1 MEIIRTAAFHN
12 LGCRVNAYE
21 TEAMT
26 EQLKNRGYRIV
37 PFEEKADV
45 YIVNTCTVTAVADRK
60 SRQML
65 HRAKERN
72 PEAVIV
78 AAGCYAQDGKES
90 LLLDENVDLIVGN
103 SMKSQLAVILDRW
116 FSGER
121 QRAYNEPIADVRTY
135 DELPI
140 SETEG
145 RSRAFLKIQD
155 GCNQFCTYCRIPY
168 VRGRIRSRD
177 PEEVIREAERLASA
191 GFRELI
197 LTGIHL
203 SSYGRDFDGDYMA
216 RTGAPGT
223 EKTNLHL
230 LSVLRRIAAIPEVVR
245 LRMGSLE
252 PAVMTEEF
260 VRAIVE
266 MPEICPQ
273 FHLSLQSGCDRV
285 LERMNRRY
293 TARDYE
299 MICGRLRK
307 YFSDP
312 AITTDIIVGF
322 PGETE
327 QDFKETLAFVRRIGF
342 ARIHIFKYS
351 VREGTKAAGM
361 PGQVEESVKKRRS
374 AALAE
379 AEFSMRTEFAQRR
392 VGTDT
397 EVLFE
402 EKHGS
407 GTAWI
412 GHTREM
418 LEAVLETGEDME
430 GVIRTCRAEDLLP
443 DGVLVLRG

>member
-1 MEIIRTAAFHN
+1 MRTAAFHN

-26 EQLKNRGYRIV
+26 EQLKNSGYRIV

-45 YIVNTCTVTAVADRK
+45 YIVNTCTVTAIADRK

-65 HRAKERN
+65 HRAKEQN
-72 PEAVIV
+72 PGAVIV

-90 LLLDENVDLIVGN
+90 LLLDDSVDLLVGN
-103 SMKSQLAVILDRW
+103 SMKSQLSVILDRW

-121 QRAYNEPIADVRTY
+121 QKVYNEPIADVRTY

-155 GCNQFCTYCRIPY
+155 GCNQFCSYCRIPY
-168 VRGRIRSRD
+168 VRGRIRSRN
-177 PEEVIREAERLASA
+177 PEEVLLEAKRLAAA
-191 GFRELI
+191 GFSELI

-223 EKTNLHL
+223 EKTNVHL
-230 LSVLRRIAAIPEVVR
+230 LAVLREIAAVPEVVR
-245 LRMGSLE
+245 IRMGSLE

-260 VRAIVE
+260 VRSISQI
-266 MPEICPQ
+266 PEICPQ

-285 LERMNRRY
+285 LARMNRRY
-293 TARDYE
+293 TTGEYE
-299 MICGRLRK
+299 EICERLRR
-307 YFSDP
+307 YFPDP
-312 AITTDIIVGF
+312 AITTDVIVGF

-327 QDFKETLAFVRRIGF
+327 GEFLETLAFVRRIEF
-342 ARIHIFKYS
+342 AKIHIFKYS
-351 VREGTKAAGM
+351 IREGTKAAGM
-361 PGQVEESVKKRRS
+361 PGQVEEAVKKRRS
-374 AALAE
+374 AILSD
-379 AEFSMRTEFAQRR
+379 AEFAMRMEYAMRR
-392 VGTDT
+392 VGTDA
-397 EVLFE
+397 EALFE
-402 EKHGS
+402 EKHAS
-407 GTAWI
+407 GAGWI

-418 LEAVLETGEDME
+418 LEAVYESEEDME
-430 GVIRTCRAEDLLP
+430 GRIRTFRVTKVLP
-443 DGVLVLRG
+443 DGMLVLGS